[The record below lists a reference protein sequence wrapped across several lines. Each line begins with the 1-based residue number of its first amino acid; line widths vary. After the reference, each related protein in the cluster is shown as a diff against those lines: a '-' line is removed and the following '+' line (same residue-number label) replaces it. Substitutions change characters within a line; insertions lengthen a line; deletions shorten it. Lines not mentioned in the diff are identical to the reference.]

1 MVSITN
7 GSINA
12 EDLNN
17 YYIKE
22 KWKRY

>member
-17 YYIKE
+17 YYIRE